1 MGIKRWLVA
10 SALGALL
17 VAVAVP
23 ALAWD
28 GTDEN
33 GNSVEIDSDN
43 LVRTGNDIEYYNYA
57 DGNYHEATVDGI
69 YRVGSE
75 VVIDVTDDG
84 TGYSHELT
92 MEDDT

>member
-1 MGIKRWLVA
+1 MNRWVIA

-17 VAVAVP
+17 IAVAMP

-33 GNSVEIDSDN
+33 GNSVEIESGN
-43 LVRTGNDIEYYNYA
+43 LVRAGDDIEYYNYA
-57 DGNYHEATVDGI
+57 DGNYHEATVGSI
-69 YRVGSE
+69 YRAGSE
-75 VVIDVTDDG
+75 VVIDVTDDD

-92 MEDDT
+92 MEDAE

>member
-1 MGIKRWLVA
+1 MIGKRWMVA

-17 VAVAVP
+17 LGVAVP

-33 GNSVEIDSDN
+33 GNSVEIDSGN
-43 LVRTGNDIEYYNYA
+43 LVRTGDDIEYYNYA
-57 DGNYHEATVDGI
+57 DGNYHDATVDGI
-69 YRVGSE
+69 YRAGSE
-75 VVIDVTDDG
+75 VVIDVTDDD

-92 MEDDT
+92 MEDDE

>member
-1 MGIKRWLVA
+1 MGIKRWAVS

-33 GNSVEIDSDN
+33 GNSVEIDSGN
-43 LVRTGNDIEYYNYA
+43 LVRTGSDIEYYNYA
-57 DGNYHEATVDGI
+57 DGSYHEATVDSI
-69 YRVGSE
+69 YRAGSE
-75 VVIDVTDDG
+75 VVIEVTDDD
-84 TGYSHELT
+84 TGYTHELT

>member
-1 MGIKRWLVA
+1 MGIKRWAIA

-17 VAVAVP
+17 IVVAMP

-33 GNSVEIDSDN
+33 GNSVEIDSGN
-43 LVRTGNDIEYYNYA
+43 LVRTGEDITYHNDA
-57 DGNYHEATVDGI
+57 DGQDHDATVDSITRYG
-69 YRVGSE
+69 GE
-75 VVIDVTDDG
+75 VVIDVTDDD

-92 MEDDT
+92 MEDDE